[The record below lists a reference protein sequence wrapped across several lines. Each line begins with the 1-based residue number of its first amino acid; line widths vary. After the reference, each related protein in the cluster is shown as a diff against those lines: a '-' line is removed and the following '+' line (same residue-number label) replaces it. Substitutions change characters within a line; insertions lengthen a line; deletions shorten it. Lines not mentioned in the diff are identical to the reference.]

1 MKKTSLLIV
10 ALLSLVALSACTSE
24 TPSVQAVESYLDAI
38 VNQDDVILQ
47 KLVCEEWQFDAMLEM
62 DSFLAVSP
70 QLEDVSCQ
78 VVEDN
83 GDSQVVNCTGN
94 IVATYNEEQQ
104 KIDLSVRNYIVN
116 NTAGEWLVCGHQ

>member
-1 MKKTSLLIV
+1 MKKITLLV
-10 ALLSLVALSACTSE
+10 AALLSLLVLTACTSE
-24 TPSVQAVESYLDAI
+24 SPSVQVVESYLDAI
-38 VNQDDVILQ
+38 VNQDDVVLQ
-47 KLVCEEWQFDAMLEM
+47 KLVCEDWQFDAMLEM

-104 KIDLSVRNYIVN
+104 KIDLSVRNYIVT
-116 NTAGEWLVCGHQ
+116 NTGGEWLVCGHQ